1 MRTLGANRK
10 VDFHT
15 KLMDEREIK
24 LRVMS
29 ADSFGKIL
37 NEGDTSDKALQE
49 AYIIGC
55 VMIAEV
61 KHFRELLSQNPNMGN
76 VMEDF
81 NKNTE
86 RIKKLYGDKIDK
98 LISKTVVEVYE
109 GKYGEDNKCDAVV
122 VEKVLEQIGFYKDED
137 LVWIALYIGY
147 TMEYIMMQERLKKV
161 YN

>member
-1 MRTLGANRK
+1 MLGINRK

-49 AYIIGC
+49 AYIVGC
-55 VMIAEV
+55 VMVAEV
-61 KHFRELLSQNPNMGN
+61 KYFRELLSQNPNIRN

-98 LISKTVVEVYE
+98 LISRTAVEVYE
-109 GKYGEDNKCDAVV
+109 GKYGEDDKCDVVV
-122 VEKVLEQIGFYKDED
+122 VEKVLEQIGFYKGED
-137 LVWIALYIGY
+137 LVWIALYLGY
-147 TMEYIMMQERLKKV
+147 TIEYITMQERLKKV
-161 YN
+161 YGN

>member
-1 MRTLGANRK
+1 MLGINRK

-37 NEGDTSDKALQE
+37 NEGDISDKALQE
-49 AYIIGC
+49 AYIVGC
-55 VMIAEV
+55 VMVSEV
-61 KHFRELLSQNPNMGN
+61 RYFRELLSQNPNIRN

-86 RIKKLYGDKIDK
+86 RIKKIYGNKIDK
-98 LISKTVVEVYE
+98 LISRVFVEVYE
-109 GKYGEDNKCDAVV
+109 GKYGEDNKSNATV

-137 LVWIALYIGY
+137 LVWIAFYIGY
-147 TMEYIMMQERLKKV
+147 TMEYIMMQERLKEI
-161 YN
+161 YGN

>member
-1 MRTLGANRK
+1 METLGTDRK

-61 KHFRELLSQNPNMGN
+61 KYFRALLSQNPNMGN

-98 LISKTVVEVYE
+98 LIFRTAVEVYE
-109 GKYGEDNKCDAVV
+109 GKYGEDDKCDVTV
-122 VEKVLEQIGFYKDED
+122 IEKVLEQIGFYKDED
-137 LVWIALYIGY
+137 LVWIAFCIGY
-147 TMEYIMMQERLKKV
+147 TMEYVVMQERLKTV